1 MIRRFAVV
9 ASLLVSAL
17 GLLAQEWGIPKDL
30 TRPWAFPVNPV
41 NVAKDI
47 PPAKD
52 DGIGPDVAASIALVV
67 PEFLGQVARGKRQG
81 EEAGDGDAAT
91 IDHAPHG
98 VTQKEMESSTE
109 QVER

>member
-1 MIRRFAVV
+1 MQVKRVQHNEGCQWTGE
-9 ASLLVSAL
+9 SAPQREEEKQSV
-17 GLLAQEWGIPKDL
+17 GQSKKHETGHEGA
-30 TRPWAFPVNPV
+30 A
-41 NVAKDI
+41 
-47 PPAKD
+47 PAKD

-91 IDHAPHG
+91 IDHASHG